1 MKWILQVLVAIVLHP
16 VAVVLMYVNLAG
28 RDDLSGT
35 QKIIWALATLLLWG
49 IGPIVYF
56 TFGKG
61 ALW

>member
-1 MKWILQVLVAIVLHP
+1 MKLILQVLVAIILHP
-16 VAVVLMYVNLAG
+16 VALVLMYVNLAG

-35 QKIIWALATLLLWG
+35 QKIVWALATFLIWG
-49 IGPIVYF
+49 IGPIVYI